1 MMKEPSIFD
10 MNAIVDADSTRKDS
24 RAIKT
29 PIKTQTEQLDSRNL
43 ELNDPLSMA
52 WDIDE
57 SKNKYHLRKFKLC
70 YILNDI

>member
-52 WDIDE
+52 WDID
-57 SKNKYHLRKFKLC
+57 
-70 YILNDI
+70 